1 MNPDTPQSGKRAGG
15 KSGARAGGAT
25 EGSSSI
31 DPTPSVGS
39 PSTAEPGATAFDTSQ
54 PIGTGEPFGSASGTT
69 GTMGGGDRRQAGRLI
84 DQVKDKATSQLN
96 SQKQRATAGLGSV
109 ADAVRQTGRQ
119 LRDQRQDA
127 VAEIVENAA
136 SQIERFTNH
145 LKDRNLDELVDD
157 AQRLAR
163 QQPALFIGGS
173 FAAGLIA
180 ARFIKASSPA
190 RRASYGGGDPG
201 WRDTAGY
208 SGESVY
214 GSGDMRTRSTG
225 FGSASPSGLDAD
237 RPPAGEIR
245 DRGGL

>member
-25 EGSSSI
+25 EGTPSV

-39 PSTAEPGATAFDTSQ
+39 PSTAEPGAVGLDTGQ
-54 PIGTGEPFGSASGTT
+54 PIGSAFGSD
-69 GTMGGGDRRQAGRLI
+69 TMGGTGERRQAGRLI

-119 LRDQRQDA
+119 LRDQRHDA
-127 VAEIVENAA
+127 VAEMVENAA

-173 FAAGLIA
+173 FAAGLLA
-180 ARFIKASSPA
+180 ARFIKASSPG
-190 RRASYGGGDPG
+190 RQGNLRGTESG

-208 SGESVY
+208 SGESIY
-214 GSGDMRTRSTG
+214 GSGSDMRTRSTG
-225 FGSASPSGLDAD
+225 FGSASPSGMDAD
-237 RPPAGEIR
+237 RPTTGEIR